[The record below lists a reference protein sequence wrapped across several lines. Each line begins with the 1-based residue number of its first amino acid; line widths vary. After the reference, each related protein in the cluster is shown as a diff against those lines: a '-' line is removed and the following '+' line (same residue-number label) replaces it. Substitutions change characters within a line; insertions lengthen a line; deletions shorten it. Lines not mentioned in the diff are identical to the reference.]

1 MLIINKIMEEKIN
14 LLKMSSG
21 RIGGKGSVRRKK
33 KVTKHRLK
41 PAVIKTK
48 NDIQLEN
55 NIIKINKKIQSI
67 DNIEAYEDF
76 FAYIEDNI
84 FLYLSDICKGD
95 FSNKDNFT
103 TFIEDP
109 HECFY
114 EHFIFEEQ
122 NENEEQSDDGEEN
135 NSGRIFFNDNSSDY
149 KSFFNNEISAY
160 LLELF
165 QEIDFTLDTKKYL
178 EEDKVEEEVN
188 SISLQDC
195 YKFFDLDF
203 TSEIT
208 KEQLKKKY
216 REKALLFHPDRYQ
229 DNKEF
234 YEEQFKMLSKYYKF
248 ILKSLN

>member
-67 DNIEAYEDF
+67 DSIEAYEDF
-76 FAYIEDNI
+76 VAYIEDNI

-103 TFIEDP
+103 IFIEDP

-122 NENEEQSDDGEEN
+122 T
-135 NSGRIFFNDNSSDY
+135 NSARIFFNENASDY

-160 LLELF
+160 LLEMF

-178 EEDKVEEEVN
+178 EEDKAEEEVN
-188 SISLQDC
+188 SMSLQDC

-208 KEQLKKKY
+208 KDQLKKKY